1 MRVRNQKK
9 NHKKNTGKVRFNMP
23 RKTKTPAETLRGAAI
38 RFTKGQYAGQKGWV
52 NSAKTETS
60 CSMHVII
67 NQGQPAK
74 EDYLWLACVRKTSV
88 AFAVEPESVEH
99 YVLLEDPKVVYHLAK
114 LTQALAEC
122 GISATPTLMGLLKQQ
137 IDLACAV
144 QLEKGKH
151 AKYSETALRMS
162 GIREKLEQNLMND
175 YAMADAQ
182 ASAEKKK

>member
-1 MRVRNQKK
+1 
-9 NHKKNTGKVRFNMP
+9 MP
-23 RKTKTPAETLRGAAI
+23 RKTKMLRRVAI
-38 RFTKGQYAGQKGWV
+38 RFTKGQYAGKKGWV

-67 NQGQPAK
+67 NEEQAAAQ
-74 EDYLWLACVRKTSV
+74 DYLWLACVRKTSV
-88 AFAVEPESVEH
+88 AFDVEPDSVEH

-122 GISATPTLMGLLKQQ
+122 GISATPTLMRHLKQQ

-144 QLEKGKH
+144 QLEKGRY

-162 GIREKLEQNLMND
+162 GIKEKLEQNLMTD
-175 YAMADAQ
+175 YAMADAH
-182 ASAEKKK
+182 ASAAKKK